1 MVDCHG
7 LIDNGEISVTSDK
20 VANEE
25 ANYSVVQ
32 CCLLCH
38 WLLQCDSFGAD
49 MIVNKFLVN

>member
-25 ANYSVVQ
+25 ATQLIMSLWMDLHYVTGCFSVI
-32 CCLLCH
+32 
-38 WLLQCDSFGAD
+38 G
-49 MIVNKFLVN
+49 